1 VDNRQL
7 DGVAKHVTRKITKK
21 FTRLQCWNTAFYS
34 QDIFDWLI
42 VWLIDSIQAWSRS
55 GVTCW
60 NAQFHF
66 ASVSATVR
74 SITNRSLSHSDLFCR
89 SVCQHLLALHCR
101 RLTVMF
107 TLQFCRIEMQ
117 PVWFCT
123 ARKLSVVVVMSDFYI
138 YSAIIDRRMQR
149 HWRTVVWGRDRLSGR
164 CQNGVWL
171 KGQYLESV
179 FQLCICSASDSGDM
193 SERKR
198 ILQRQPLVYHTLY
211 HGYTSGGGGLKM
223 REWEMQKYRIFSCPK
238 KQVGCSQHYCT
249 QSLAERVSSRYIRQC
264 ITPSDCVYENY
275 HALSRFSRHRW
286 TARYRSVGPTKVG

>member
-211 HGYTSGGGGLKM
+211 HGYTSGGGGWKCGSGKCRSIAFSAALKS
-223 REWEMQKYRIFSCPK
+223 KSGVVNI
-238 KQVGCSQHYCT
+238 
-249 QSLAERVSSRYIRQC
+249 
-264 ITPSDCVYENY
+264 
-275 HALSRFSRHRW
+275 
-286 TARYRSVGPTKVG
+286 TARSPWLSVFRRDTFDSALHRRIVYTKITTLFHGSVDTGEQLVIGV